1 MRYMFR
7 ALLVLALAWAVPHP
21 AAAAADDAAGFV
33 SSLGDKTLNLL
44 NQKLPPAQLEPKFR
58 EILHEGFDVEQISRF
73 VLGPYWRQADE
84 AQRKEFMK
92 LFEDYIVK
100 AYSIRFSEY
109 TGEQFKIAGSRP
121 EGDNSALVSSQ
132 ILRPNGAPPVRVD
145 WRVNKTAEGYKI
157 GDVVVEN
164 VSMMLTQK
172 QEFSSIIQRNGGQ
185 LEALLKML
193 REKVKNV

>member
-1 MRYMFR
+1 MRT
-7 ALLVLALAWAVPHP
+7 LLRTFLLLFAVSLAPLP
-21 AAAAADDAAGFV
+21 AKAADDAAAFIAG
-33 SSLGDKTLNLL
+33 LGEKTLALL
-44 NQKLPPAQLEPKFR
+44 NQKLPPDQLEPKFR

-73 VLGPYWRQADE
+73 VLGPYWRSADD
-84 AQRKEFMK
+84 AQKKEFVK

-109 TGEQFKIAGSRP
+109 TGEQFKITGSRP
-121 EGDNSALVSSQ
+121 EGDNSSLVTSQ
-132 ILRPNGAPPVRVD
+132 ILRPGNAPPVRVD
-145 WRVNKTAEGYKI
+145 WRVNKTPTGYKI

-172 QEFSSIIQRNGGQ
+172 QEFASIIQRNGGQ

-193 REKVKNV
+193 REKTGHA